1 MRSVKPIFRKT
12 KKNRFRNKSSKAFRG
27 FLPLRRWLTLSLVSA
42 PCSRRS
48 PTLRSTRRRRRRS
61 TPRLFATLVVRSRSA
76 TSKPFEWGRRRRPR
90 ADARAH
96 QVLAVPLGK
105 APAVAAAAAVAVL
118 VAPVFVGRVS
128 VLAARAEGRKRHT
141 EAER

>member
-1 MRSVKPIFRKT
+1 MLLFQDAGSIIVVPLAFPGSGRWVGWFANVATPQDVLHLAQRRDSVDPDEAT
-12 KKNRFRNKSSKAFRG
+12 H
-27 FLPLRRWLTLSLVSA
+27 V
-42 PCSRRS
+42 
-48 PTLRSTRRRRRRS
+48 
-61 TPRLFATLVVRSRSA
+61 FARDA
-76 TSKPFEWGRRRRPR
+76 RPR

-128 VLAARAEGRKRHT
+128 VLAARAEGRKRHSRV
-141 EAER
+141 ELKL